1 MAAYSASKAGVIGLA
16 KSLVCEYA
24 TEGIKVNALLPGG
37 TDTPMG
43 REVANTPQAL
53 EYVEGLHALKRLA
66 QPEEIAKSALYLL
79 SDAASFTT
87 GTALIADG
95 GVSIYRA

>member
-1 MAAYSASKAGVIGLA
+1 LA
-16 KSLVCEYA
+16 KSLASEYA
-24 TEGIKVNALLPGG
+24 SERIRVNALLPGG

-53 EYVEGLHALKRLA
+53 EYVEGFHALKRLA
-66 QPEEIAKSALYLL
+66 QPEEIAKSAVYLL

-87 GTALIADG
+87 GTTLIADG
-95 GVSIYRA
+95 GASIYRA